1 MNDKP
6 ILGISNPEL
15 ENCGLKELISKKSE
29 AANRQKASK
38 INKNQA
44 VIIKKLE
51 QEICNKTFEL
61 RSDRDIM
68 VDLGLQDSLLNILF
82 SYELPWIRLGL
93 ETIFGEI
100 ISVQLPHT
108 SVSCPCRTGCVKWK
122 NSIKFFV
129 QQKLFSINNFTSKS
143 MIYDQ
148 NVVELSHQN
157 ILKKMLSMI
166 LFLDNARLQKVLHY
180 PRLFTIESN
189 RKSTKD
195 ILFALHH
202 ELMRGKGDV
211 TKYLN
216 LTGYTVSFTQSYL
229 DEYDFSVKNLT
240 VRTVIYL
247 FSSFY
252 LLHF

>member
-1 MNDKP
+1 M
-6 ILGISNPEL
+6 
-15 ENCGLKELISKKSE
+15 KELIIKKTE

-38 INKNQA
+38 INKNQST
-44 VIIKKLE
+44 VIKKLE

-100 ISVQLPHT
+100 ISLQLPHT
-108 SVSCPCRTGCVKWK
+108 STSCPCRTGCVKWK
-122 NSIKFFV
+122 NAIKFFI
-129 QQKLFSINNFTSKS
+129 QQKLFSTNSFTSKS

-148 NVVELSHQN
+148 NVIELSHQN
-157 ILKKMLSMI
+157 ILKKILSLI

-180 PRLFTIESN
+180 PRLFTVESY
-189 RKSTKD
+189 RKSTKE
-195 ILFALHH
+195 ILFAFHH
-202 ELMRGKGDV
+202 ELMRGKGDI

-240 VRTVIYL
+240 VCPAIY
-247 FSSFY
+247 S
-252 LLHF
+252 LLSHTN